1 MDPMSLKQISPDA
14 VILWKW
20 GFFSINLTMVFTWA
34 IMALLVLVSWLVTRN
49 LSTGTKISRWQNL
62 LEVFVE
68 AMRNQIRDVS
78 QSDPGPYLPFIG
90 TMFLFIAVSNFL
102 TMIPGYVPPTGS
114 LSTTAA
120 LAICVFIAVPA
131 FGILEQGLGG
141 YLKHYFR
148 PTVFMLPFHVI
159 GELSRTLAL
168 AVRLFGNIMSGT
180 KIVAILL
187 AITPLLFPIVMQAL
201 GLLTGLIQAYI
212 FAILAMVY
220 IVSGTRARKE
230 KEDTEKEQ
238 EKIDRPNKLQ
248 RKGENHG

>member
-1 MDPMSLKQISPDA
+1 MDLISLKQISPDA
-14 VILWKW
+14 VVIWQWK
-20 GFFSINLTMVFTWA
+20 FLSLNLTILFTWG
-34 IMALLVLVSWLVTRN
+34 IMALLTVVSWLITRK
-49 LSTGTKISRWQNL
+49 LSTGPELSRWQNL
-62 LEVFVE
+62 LEVIVNG
-68 AMRNQIRDVS
+68 MRNQIRDVS
-78 QSDPGPYLPFIG
+78 QQEPSRYLPFIG
-90 TMFLFIAVSNFL
+90 TIFLFIAISNLL
-102 TMIPGYVPPTGS
+102 TVLPWYVPPTSS

-120 LAICVFIAVPA
+120 LAICVFVAVPLY
-131 FGILEQGLGG
+131 GIAEQGIVG
-141 YLKHYFR
+141 YFKHYIR

-220 IVSGTRARKE
+220 IASATRAHQE
-230 KEDTEKEQ
+230 KEEKDTQ
-238 EKIDRPNKLQ
+238 E
-248 RKGENHG
+248 G